1 MRNKNT
7 AIENIIQDF
16 EILAEI
22 SLKQLNFIK
31 SLISESNA
39 DRQKLCSDIQ
49 KNEIIIDTFELKI
62 NDEVINTIVLYK
74 PVAGDL
80 RNIISCMRM
89 ASSLERIS
97 DLVQNICDF
106 FNKMDNKTVI
116 APFTSSLIDMINIAS
131 EMVENSLL
139 SFSAED
145 IVLANKTINTDDKV
159 DTLLIEISK
168 NIIAKCN
175 NNSDL
180 KNDIN
185 SIICLNNIIYNIER
199 IADNATNI
207 AEAVIYML
215 KGKDIR
221 HADNK

>member
-7 AIENIIQDF
+7 AIENITLDF
-16 EILAEI
+16 EVLAET
-22 SLKQLNFIK
+22 SLKQLNLIK
-31 SLISESNA
+31 RLITESDA
-39 DRQKLCSDIQ
+39 DINKLCNEIQ
-49 KNEIIIDTFELKI
+49 RNEIIIDTFELKI
-62 NDEVINTIVLYK
+62 NDGVINTIVLYK

-97 DLVQNICDF
+97 DLVQNICGF
-106 FNKMDNKTVI
+106 FDEMDNKAAI
-116 APFTSSLIDMINIAS
+116 IPFTSSLTKMMNLAC
-131 EMVENSLL
+131 EMVRNSLL

-145 IVLANKTINTDDKV
+145 IELANKTIETDDKV
-159 DTLLIEISK
+159 DELLIDISK
-168 NIIAKCN
+168 SIMSKGN
-175 NNSDL
+175 NNSDFGDEIHTL
-180 KNDIN
+180 
-185 SIICLNNIIYNIER
+185 ICLNNIIYNIER

>member
-31 SLISESNA
+31 SLISKSNA

-97 DLVQNICDF
+97 DLV
-106 FNKMDNKTVI
+106 
-116 APFTSSLIDMINIAS
+116 
-131 EMVENSLL
+131 
-139 SFSAED
+139 
-145 IVLANKTINTDDKV
+145 
-159 DTLLIEISK
+159 
-168 NIIAKCN
+168 
-175 NNSDL
+175 
-180 KNDIN
+180 
-185 SIICLNNIIYNIER
+185 
-199 IADNATNI
+199 
-207 AEAVIYML
+207 
-215 KGKDIR
+215 
-221 HADNK
+221 